1 MREAGTRAEKIKE
14 VGGSR
19 KGFLL
24 LPQPRSQAPLRVGE
38 EPGNQVPFPLP
49 SPYLPLFVCLFVCFC
64 FCCCFFSRFKFLRNN
79 SSGNGCYA
87 GSFRVRIFCH
97 RVPKLQTNCVTVRML
112 ERFGGE
118 LTVEIRW
125 PPSHVV
131 LFNNLILRTDL
142 LSFSAIHNVNFAQ
155 VLQVLLLFFPA

>member
-24 LPQPRSQAPLRVGE
+24 LPQPRSQAP
-38 EPGNQVPFPLP
+38 FPLP
-49 SPYLPLFVCLFVCFC
+49 SPYLPLFVCFC
-64 FCCCFFSRFKFLRNN
+64 FCCFFFSRFKFLRNN

-97 RVPKLQTNCVTVRML
+97 RVPKLQTNCVTVGML
-112 ERFGGE
+112 ERFEGE